1 MNNFSQNVVSEIV
14 FAIMYR
20 DLCKGSYAKFNYYLN
35 ELGNGNIIMELLYF
49 VIALALLKDLL
60 NIIIIN
66 LNFLI

>member
-20 DLCKGSYAKFNYYLN
+20 DLCKGSYAKFNY